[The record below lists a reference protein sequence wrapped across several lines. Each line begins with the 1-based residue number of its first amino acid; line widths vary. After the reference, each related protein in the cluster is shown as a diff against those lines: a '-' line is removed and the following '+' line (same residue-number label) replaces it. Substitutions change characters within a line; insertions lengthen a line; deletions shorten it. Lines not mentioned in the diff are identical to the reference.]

1 MLVIVERRQIIIRKI
16 NHLELLHCT
25 PYLLSWCWMWKRTAT
40 EFIFALST
48 VDRRKD
54 PTRTHDGI
62 VVRSPERAVILE
74 GQDSHYEIAN
84 WTEDDEEKVPE
95 KAKRVKNKKKRKK
108 KKKAEAPQKEE
119 GKNADEVSNR
129 ANGAKIN
136 SLSAMAKPFVPSTFA
151 ESYPFP
157 TGTDF
162 GTSYGVTSEK
172 VDSTASTRKRGKK
185 AKPNKR

>member
-1 MLVIVERRQIIIRKI
+1 MT
-16 NHLELLHCT
+16 ELLC
-25 PYLLSWCWMWKRTAT
+25 
-40 EFIFALST
+40 
-48 VDRRKD
+48 D
-54 PTRTHDGI
+54 PQSARLF
-62 VVRSPERAVILE
+62 LE

-151 ESYPFP
+151 ES
-157 TGTDF
+157 
-162 GTSYGVTSEK
+162 
-172 VDSTASTRKRGKK
+172 
-185 AKPNKR
+185 